1 MLYFISLNSNHPD
14 IVKSG
19 NKKVTVKC
27 VDIGRIL
34 AEYDENDFIIVKMDI
49 EGSEY
54 ELLLDLAQKN
64 VLKLIDQLAIEHH
77 ENVMEFKTPLDVF
90 NFILKKNE
98 IELLNWI

>member
-1 MLYFISLNSNHPD
+1 MNSNHPD

-34 AEYDENDFIIVKMDI
+34 AEYDEKDFIIVKMDI

-77 ENVMEFKTPLDVF
+77 ENVIMIFTFDTFAKRL
-90 NFILKKNE
+90 IL
-98 IELLNWI
+98 ITSFF